1 MCVSHLK
8 ENNVKVFKIGTTVE
22 NAALLVKPALLALH
36 SHSYSVPRLCVTAQF
51 YLQNKG
57 KHILKA

>member
-51 YLQNKG
+51 YLVSKG
-57 KHILKA
+57 